1 VVVLIMFG
9 ENCKGLPLEN
19 SLDRNERESMMAIN
33 PKLADCVRK
42 QYIADYS
49 YVGPSK
55 SGHAN
60 VYRDINGTLYS
71 VRVVNGEMAWPKEYP
86 RAQETLPDPH
96 TRFWECEYCNAV
108 NVLSPETM
116 KCQGCSHPIT
126 RKAMEAAWEGPKAP
140 QDKIDEAKAHT
151 PKMQVYGPGAE
162 DVVID
167 HSEPI
172 GKYTTPEGAFVSL
185 CNWRIGL

>member
-1 VVVLIMFG
+1 MFG

-126 RKAMEAAWEGPKAP
+126 RKAMEAAWEGKWDDNTAKWATENTKMAMGVDYGYEP
-140 QDKIDEAKAHT
+140 DKTATVLYQYSKRNNMFNAVD
-151 PKMQVYGPGAE
+151 KMLNTGWW
-162 DVVID
+162 
-167 HSEPI
+167 H
-172 GKYTTPEGAFVSL
+172 
-185 CNWRIGL
+185 R

>member
-1 VVVLIMFG
+1 MFG
-9 ENCKGLPLEN
+9 ENRKGLPLEN

-126 RKAMEAAWEGPKAP
+126 RKAMEAAWEGPKAL